1 MQAIYQK
8 LDREVKEE
16 TRLVVRYH
24 NLLGTPRHREG
35 VNGLTALGWKVECWE
50 LVDGKWKGENT
61 P

>member
-1 MQAIYQK
+1 MPLQYTK

-35 VNGLTALGWKVECWE
+35 ANGLKALGWKVECWE
-50 LVDGKWKGENT
+50 LVNGQWERTGS
-61 P
+61 